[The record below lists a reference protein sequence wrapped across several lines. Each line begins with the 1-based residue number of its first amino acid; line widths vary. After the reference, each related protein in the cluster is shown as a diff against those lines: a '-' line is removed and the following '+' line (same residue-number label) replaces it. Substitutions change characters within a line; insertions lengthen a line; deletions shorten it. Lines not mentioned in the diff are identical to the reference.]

1 MLEYIYIQQNNDWDY
16 EKKYKFGYT
25 SNPLQRI
32 KNSHEQHSH
41 KSKYIAL
48 YVINKTDKYSLH
60 YTEYDKIIY
69 QSHLKLLKSKYN
81 NDFPN
86 LQNINKYIVNN
97 GGSREFIFQDG
108 LDIFNKILLEEFP
121 ILGLNVK
128 NIDIEK
134 INTEISLFYKN
145 IRQIH
150 NDDITDI
157 EDTTD
162 IAEIVD
168 TYEYNRDA
176 INKINIVG
184 VNKLRPY
191 QEYIII
197 KMGEELI
204 KNNRCYLVLPTG
216 GGKTIIVYNL
226 FNMLKPK
233 IILIFSPR
241 FIINKQNISNKYL
254 NILNIKYKLATD
266 ISDNITEPTIIVSC
280 IQSLNKICENIKKYQ
295 IKDIVVWFD
304 EAHWSLENWI
314 YNNDIENNRCFI
326 LNDNIHISNRIFS
339 SASPNMNC
347 ITEHNKIFGNII
359 SNITC
364 SELINENYL
373 SNIKPYIFNTDK
385 NSPDILQYYLKGF
398 KEHNKKYGFSFH
410 HSQENAKSLFKL
422 HYKFYKE
429 KKTNI
434 KPFLLISQNF
444 KDDSIIL
451 EYTYENVNTFEN
463 TEYSIAYVVDQY
475 SMGYDFEKIDI
486 VYMSDPKRSYKDII
500 QSIGR
505 GMRPDKKGEDGKNLN
520 KILHC
525 YMPVYIEAFN
535 KESDYKNIVDVLRYL
550 IYNIGLS
557 FSDIKFINKSVDT
570 RDNAKDC
577 GGYSVVKK
585 YDGCEDI
592 SAILLELLKQDHSD
606 KWNTNKITKHLNKY
620 NIHSKI
626 DYDKYRCDNEHLD
639 LPSIDSLFK
648 DLKDFSWYN
657 TYSKESCPYYNRQEC
672 INVIK
677 EINDKNYHILCDMYD
692 DEEKIKYI
700 NNIDNK
706 IPNTN
711 LWRFYGGAITDF
723 AISY

>member
-48 YVINKTDKYSLH
+48 YLIGKTYKYSLQ
-60 YTEYDKIIY
+60 YREYDKIIY
-69 QSHLKLLKSKYN
+69 QSKLKLLKSTYN

-86 LQNINKYIVNN
+86 LINIKKYIVNN
-97 GGSREFIFQDG
+97 GGSLEFIFQDG
-108 LDIFNKILLEEFP
+108 LDIFEKILFEEFP

-128 NIDIEK
+128 KIDIES
-134 INTEISLFYKN
+134 INIEISQFYKN

-150 NDDITDI
+150 NEDATDTMDII
-157 EDTTD
+157 EVADTF
-162 IAEIVD
+162 
-168 TYEYNRDA
+168 EYNRDVA
-176 INKINIVG
+176 NIINIVE
-184 VNKLRPY
+184 VNKLRSY
-191 QEYIII
+191 QEDIINRMY
-197 KMGEELI
+197 KELI

-216 GGKTIIVYNL
+216 GGKTTIVYNL

-233 IILIFSPR
+233 VILIFSPR
-241 FIINKQNISNKYL
+241 LIINKQNISNKYL
-254 NILNIKYKLATD
+254 NILNIKYKLASD
-266 ISDNITEPTIIVSC
+266 ISDNITEPTIIISC
-280 IQSLNKICENIKKYQ
+280 IQSLNKICDNIKKYQ

-304 EAHWSLENWI
+304 EAHWSIENWI
-314 YNNDIENNRCFI
+314 YNNDIDNNNRCFI
-326 LNDNIHISNRIFS
+326 LNDNIHIANRIYS

-347 ITEHNKIFGNII
+347 IIEHNKIFGSII

-364 SELINENYL
+364 IELIKENYL
-373 SNIKPYIFNTDK
+373 CNIRPYIFNTNK

-422 HYKFYKE
+422 HYKYYKNG
-429 KKTNI
+429 KTNI
-434 KPFLLISQNF
+434 KPFLLISQSC

-451 EYTYENVNTFEN
+451 EYMFEDVNTFEN

-505 GMRPDKKGEDGKNLN
+505 GMRPDKKGEYGKNLN

>member
-1 MLEYIYIQQNNDWDY
+1 MRTQLI
-16 EKKYKFGYT
+16 
-25 SNPLQRI
+25 
-32 KNSHEQHSH
+32 
-41 KSKYIAL
+41 
-48 YVINKTDKYSLH
+48 
-60 YTEYDKIIY
+60 
-69 QSHLKLLKSKYN
+69 
-81 NDFPN
+81 
-86 LQNINKYIVNN
+86 
-97 GGSREFIFQDG
+97 
-108 LDIFNKILLEEFP
+108 
-121 ILGLNVK
+121 
-128 NIDIEK
+128 
-134 INTEISLFYKN
+134 
-145 IRQIH
+145 
-150 NDDITDI
+150 
-157 EDTTD
+157 
-162 IAEIVD
+162 
-168 TYEYNRDA
+168 
-176 INKINIVG
+176 INIVG

-191 QEYIII
+191 QEDIINRMY
-197 KMGEELI
+197 KELI

-216 GGKTIIVYNL
+216 GGKTTIVYNL

-233 IILIFSPR
+233 VILIFSPR
-241 FIINKQNISNKYL
+241 LIINKQNISNKYL
-254 NILNIKYKLATD
+254 NILNIKYKLASD
-266 ISDNITEPTIIVSC
+266 ISDNITEPTIIISC
-280 IQSLNKICENIKKYQ
+280 IQSLNKICDNIKKYQ

-304 EAHWSLENWI
+304 EAHWSIENWI
-314 YNNDIENNRCFI
+314 YNNDIDNNNRCFI
-326 LNDNIHISNRIFS
+326 LNDNIHIANRIYS

-347 ITEHNKIFGNII
+347 IIEHNKIFGSII

-364 SELINENYL
+364 IELIKENYL
-373 SNIKPYIFNTDK
+373 CNIRPYIFNTNK

-410 HSQENAKSLFKL
+410 HSQENANSLFKL
-422 HYKFYKE
+422 HYKYYKNG
-429 KKTNI
+429 KTNI
-434 KPFLLISQNF
+434 KPFLLISQSC

-451 EYTYENVNTFEN
+451 EYMFEDVNTFE
-463 TEYSIAYVVDQY
+463 
-475 SMGYDFEKIDI
+475 
-486 VYMSDPKRSYKDII
+486 
-500 QSIGR
+500 
-505 GMRPDKKGEDGKNLN
+505 N

-557 FSDIKFINKSVDT
+557 FYDIKFINKSVDT

-677 EINDKNYHILCDMYD
+677 EINDKNYHILCD
-692 DEEKIKYI
+692 
-700 NNIDNK
+700 
-706 IPNTN
+706 
-711 LWRFYGGAITDF
+711 RFYGGAITDF